1 MKGIELS
8 EKFYNECGAP
18 MIKTEFPDLEGIIA
32 VGLVGAGSECFGF
45 DDDISH
51 DHDFEPGFCLFIP
64 GEDVIDSRTEFRLER
79 AYAKLP
85 KVFEG
90 VERLK
95 LNPVGGNRHGVIR
108 TSAFYEAKTGSKNG
122 EMSVG
127 EWLSIPETYL
137 AEATNGK
144 VFRDDYGEFSA
155 IRNNLLN
162 MPPDV
167 RFKKLAGNLLLMA
180 QSGQYNYGRC
190 ISHGETAAAQ
200 LAVGEFVSNTLAAAF
215 RLNNKYMPFYK
226 WSFRALS
233 RLEKLSELSSPL
245 EILLTT
251 GNTPDL
257 ANRKQSI
264 IDEIALAVI
273 EELKAQN
280 LTESRNNDLGSH
292 AYSVNERV
300 KDPSLRNAHILS
312 AV

>member
-8 EKFYNECGAP
+8 EKFYKECGAP
-18 MIKTEFPDLEGIIA
+18 MIKNEFPELEGVIA

-51 DHDFEPGFCLFIP
+51 DHDFEPGFCMFIP
-64 GEDVIDSRTEFRLER
+64 GEDVIDSRTEFKLER

-95 LNPVGGNRHGVIR
+95 LSPVGGNRHGVIR
-108 TSAFYEAKTGSKNG
+108 TASFYESKTGSKNG
-122 EMSVG
+122 ELSVG

-155 IRNNLLN
+155 IRESLLN
-162 MPPDV
+162 MPADV
-167 RFKKLAGNLLLMA
+167 RLKKLAGNLLLMA
-180 QSGQYNYGRC
+180 QAGQYNYSRC

-200 LAVGEFVSNTLAAAF
+200 LAVGEFVNNTLCAAF

-233 RLEKLSELSSPL
+233 ELKKLSELAAPL

-251 GNTPDL
+251 GNAPEL
-257 ANRKQSI
+257 AERKQSI
-264 IDEIALAVI
+264 IDEICLAVI

-280 LTESRNNDLGSH
+280 LTESKNSDLGSH